1 MRKATLGVQTYQ
13 TGGSVTTLALDVAL
27 RFGADKIILI
37 GVDLAYTDN
46 RSHAS
51 GMGYEIKEG
60 KEYRMVTS
68 TDGRQ
73 IKTSRNLD
81 IYRKWI
87 EHRIVEENI
96 PILNTG
102 RGAQIAGTQTVVIQ
116 ELYGCEMYK

>member
-1 MRKATLGVQTYQ
+1 
-13 TGGSVTTLALDVAL
+13 
-27 RFGADKIILI
+27 
-37 GVDLAYTDN
+37 
-46 RSHAS
+46 
-51 GMGYEIKEG
+51 MGYEIKEG